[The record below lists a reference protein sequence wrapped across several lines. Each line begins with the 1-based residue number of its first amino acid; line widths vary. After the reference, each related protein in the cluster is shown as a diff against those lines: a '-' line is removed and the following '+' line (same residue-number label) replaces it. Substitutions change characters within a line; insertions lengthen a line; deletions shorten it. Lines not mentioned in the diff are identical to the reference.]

1 MLVRL
6 EVHDSRL
13 WVDVALS
20 GANGNGG
27 WVTAL
32 EDRVGALDGSL
43 TVDNAGP
50 GGDPVQ
56 VVIAD
61 DEALLREGLV
71 RLLGEVGC
79 EVVGTAATA
88 VELLRVVERTLPD
101 AVLIDIRMPPTHTDE
116 GLVAAREIR
125 ARWPDVGVLVM
136 SHFIESRY
144 AMRLLESHPG
154 GSGYLLKHRVSDVA
168 VLADALHRVCDGE
181 CVLDPTIV
189 RRLLAKRSRP
199 EPLGA
204 LTEREREVLALMAE
218 GHSNIAVSEHLALRP
233 KTVEA
238 HVKSCFSPSSAWL
251 SPQMITGG
259 CSRCSRTYARPT

>member
-1 MLVRL
+1 
-6 EVHDSRL
+6 VH
-13 WVDVALS
+13 
-20 GANGNGG
+20 
-27 WVTAL
+27 
-32 EDRVGALDGSL
+32 
-43 TVDNAGP
+43 
-50 GGDPVQ
+50 

-88 VELLRVVERTLPD
+88 VELLRVVESTLPD
-101 AVLIDIRMPPTHTDE
+101 AVLVDIRMPPTHTDE

-125 ARWPDVGVLVM
+125 ARWPDVAVLVM

-144 AMRLLESHPG
+144 AMRLLENHPG
-154 GSGYLLKHRVSDVA
+154 GSGYLLKHRVSDVG
-168 VLADALHRVCDGE
+168 VLADALRRVCDGE

-218 GHSNIAVSEHLALRP
+218 GRSNIAVSERLALRP

-238 HVKSCFSPSSAWL
+238 HVKSIFTKLGLAESADDHRRVLAVLRYLRSSDGGAASHDPRVKSRAEPDGTTVNLPSVEGDR
-251 SPQMITGG
+251 GG
-259 CSRCSRTYARPT
+259 AHGGAT

>member
-1 MLVRL
+1 
-6 EVHDSRL
+6 VH
-13 WVDVALS
+13 
-20 GANGNGG
+20 
-27 WVTAL
+27 
-32 EDRVGALDGSL
+32 
-43 TVDNAGP
+43 
-50 GGDPVQ
+50 

-101 AVLIDIRMPPTHTDE
+101 AVLVDIRMPPTHTDE

-125 ARWPDVGVLVM
+125 ARWPHIGVLVM

-144 AMRLLESHPG
+144 AMRLLENHPG
-154 GSGYLLKHRVSDVA
+154 GSGYLLKHRVSDVG
-168 VLADALHRVCDGE
+168 VLADALRRVCDGE

-199 EPLGA
+199 EPLRA
-204 LTEREREVLALMAE
+204 LTEREREVLTLMAE
-218 GHSNIAVSEHLALRP
+218 GRSNVAVSERLALRP

-238 HVKSCFSPSSAWL
+238 HVKSIFTKLGLAESADDHRRVLAVLTYLRSADGGAAPHDPRAQSSAE
-251 SPQMITGG
+251 PDGNDG
-259 CSRCSRTYARPT
+259 RTSLASNVTEEVRHGNAT